1 MLITGVIT
9 ACSCNTLKP
18 EGFPPRGKREEQ
30 DLSSSLLLHLA
41 KRAEPQSEAVSAK
54 WGAMALHQA
63 VTLPT
68 LFCSGLLVKLIF
80 SFEPFVG
87 FAVGIFLNK
96 CTNVRGTV
104 IGFMANHKE
113 RKFATCSIPL

>member
-18 EGFPPRGKREEQ
+18 KALPRGKREEQ

-87 FAVGIFLNK
+87 LQSAF
-96 CTNVRGTV
+96 
-104 IGFMANHKE
+104 
-113 RKFATCSIPL
+113 S